1 MTNLISGKESFV
13 YGVGVNDFSS
23 SISVKGKHIPEYK
36 LWKSML
42 RRCYSEAYISSRP
55 TYSNCF
61 VDSELLSF
69 DVFYNFIR
77 EQKGF
82 GCIDSGGKSFHM
94 DKDILGDGLRYGLD
108 TIAFVPQ
115 EINSFKTNIKS
126 TGGDYPVGVLF
137 HKASGKLVSQI
148 TINGKRKYLGL
159 FENPIDA
166 FSVYKAEKEKQAKYL
181 AEKYKDVID
190 VRVYAKLLSYEVNI
204 DD

>member
-1 MTNLISGKESFV
+1 MSELISGKEAFV
-13 YGVGVNDFSS
+13 YGFGVNDFSR

-36 LWKSML
+36 LWKAML
-42 RRCYSEAYISSRP
+42 RRCYSEVLISSRP

-82 GCIDSGGKSFHM
+82 GYIDSGGKSFHM

-108 TIAFVPQ
+108 TISFVPQ

-126 TGGDYPVGVLF
+126 TSGEYPVGVLF

-159 FENPIDA
+159 FENPVDA
-166 FSVYKAEKEKQAKYL
+166 FSVYKVEKEKQAKYL

-190 VRVYAKLLSYEVNI
+190 ARVYAKLLSYEVNI

>member
-1 MTNLISGKESFV
+1 MSKLISGKEALV
-13 YGVGVNDFSS
+13 YGFGVNDFNE

-36 LWKSML
+36 LWKAML
-42 RRCYSEAYISSRP
+42 RRCYSEALISSRP

-61 VDSELLSF
+61 ADSELLSF
-69 DVFYNFIR
+69 DVFYNFVR

-108 TIAFVPQ
+108 TISFVPQ

-126 TGGDYPVGVLF
+126 TSGEYPAGVLF
-137 HKASGKLVSQI
+137 HKASGKLISQI
-148 TINGKRKYLGL
+148 TINGKKKYLGL
-159 FENPIDA
+159 FESAVDA
-166 FSVYKAEKEKQAKYL
+166 FSVYKFEKEKQAKYL
-181 AEKYKDVID
+181 AEKYKGVID
-190 VRVYAKLLSYEVNI
+190 AKVYTALLSYEVNI

>member
-1 MTNLISGKESFV
+1 MITGSRSLV
-13 YGVGVNDFSS
+13 YGVGVNDFSG

-36 LWKSML
+36 LWKAML
-42 RRCYSEAYISSRP
+42 RRCYSEASMFIRP

-82 GCIDSGGKSFHM
+82 GSVDSGGKSFHM

-108 TIAFVPQ
+108 TISFVPQ

-126 TGGDYPVGVLF
+126 TSGEYPVGVLF

-181 AEKYKDVID
+181 AARYKNVID
-190 VRVYAKLLSYEVNI
+190 SRVYAKLLSYEVNI

>member
-1 MTNLISGKESFV
+1 MSNLISGKEASV
-13 YGVGVNDFSS
+13 YDFGVNDFSR

-36 LWKSML
+36 LWKAML
-42 RRCYSEAYISSRP
+42 RRCYSEALVASRP

-69 DVFYNFIR
+69 DVFYDFIG

-82 GCIDSGGKSFHM
+82 GSIDSGGKSFHM

-108 TIAFVPQ
+108 TIAFIPQ
-115 EINSFKTNIKS
+115 EVNAFKTNIKS
-126 TGGDYPVGVLF
+126 TSSEYPVGVLF
-137 HKASGKLVSQI
+137 HKASGKLVAQI
-148 TINGKRKYLGL
+148 TTNGKRKYLGL

-166 FSVYKAEKEKQAKYL
+166 FSVYKVEKEKQAKYL

-190 VRVYAKLLSYEVNI
+190 ARVYAKLLSYEVNI